1 MNKIN
6 VGFDLFQME
15 QLDHILNEIEENPN
29 FKDRFIIDEKAY
41 HEIRDVVNNVKK
53 CYNEAL
59 DQIGFTVQDH
69 FLDKND
75 YPDKCNEVIQIINEK
90 NGNNQN

>member
-1 MNKIN
+1 MKNRIKL
-6 VGFDLFQME
+6 GLDLFQME
-15 QLDHILNEIEENPN
+15 QLDHILREIEENPEL
-29 FKDRFIIDEKAY
+29 KHRLIMDDKAY
-41 HEIRDVVNNVKK
+41 DELLGLVNNVKK

-75 YPDKCNEVIQIINEK
+75 YPDKCDEVIQIINEK
-90 NGNNQN
+90 L

>member
-1 MNKIN
+1 MRNRIKL
-6 VGFDLFQME
+6 GLDLFQME
-15 QLDHILNEIEENPN
+15 QLDHILREIEENP
-29 FKDRFIIDEKAY
+29 DLQHRLIMDSQAY
-41 HEIRDVVNNVKK
+41 NEILGLVNNVKK

-75 YPDKCNEVIQIINEK
+75 YPDNCDEVIQIINEK
-90 NGNNQN
+90 L

>member
-1 MNKIN
+1 MRNRIKLKL
-6 VGFDLFQME
+6 DLFQME
-15 QLDHILNEIEENPN
+15 QLDHILREIEENP
-29 FKDRFIIDEKAY
+29 DLQHRLIMDSQAY
-41 HEIRDVVNNVKK
+41 NEILGLVNNVKK

-75 YPDKCNEVIQIINEK
+75 YPDKCDEVIQIINE
-90 NGNNQN
+90 NL

>member
-1 MNKIN
+1 MRNRIKL
-6 VGFDLFQME
+6 GLDLFQME
-15 QLDHILNEIEENPN
+15 QLDHILREIEENP
-29 FKDRFIIDEKAY
+29 DLQHRLIMDSQAY
-41 HEIRDVVNNVKK
+41 NEILGLVNNVKK

-75 YPDKCNEVIQIINEK
+75 YLDKCDEVIQIINEK
-90 NGNNQN
+90 L

>member
-1 MNKIN
+1 MRNRIKL
-6 VGFDLFQME
+6 GLDLFQME
-15 QLDHILNEIEENPN
+15 QLDHILREIEENP
-29 FKDRFIIDEKAY
+29 DLQHRLIMDSQAY
-41 HEIRDVVNNVKK
+41 NEILGLVNNVKK

-75 YPDKCNEVIQIINEK
+75 YPDKCD
-90 NGNNQN
+90 

>member
-1 MNKIN
+1 MRNRIKL
-6 VGFDLFQME
+6 GLDLFQME
-15 QLDHILNEIEENPN
+15 QLDHILREIEENP
-29 FKDRFIIDEKAY
+29 DLQHRLIMDSQAY
-41 HEIRDVVNNVKK
+41 NEILGLVNNVKK

-75 YPDKCNEVIQIINEK
+75 YPDKCYEVIQIINEK
-90 NGNNQN
+90 L

>member
-1 MNKIN
+1 MRNRIKL
-6 VGFDLFQME
+6 GLDLFQME
-15 QLDHILNEIEENPN
+15 QLDHILREIEENP
-29 FKDRFIIDEKAY
+29 DLQHRLIMDSQAY
-41 HEIRDVVNNVKK
+41 NEILGLVNNVKK

-75 YPDKCNEVIQIINEK
+75 YPDKCDEVIQIINE
-90 NGNNQN
+90 NL